1 MNYTIY
7 LAIKYLKPQKDKFF
21 SYLSLII
28 SVLGIATGVCTLIV
42 TLAVMTGFHKEIKSR
57 LMAVYPH
64 ILITSAY
71 DIDEKIFAQFKEIKN
86 FSPFIYSQAIIKNE
100 DKVYSCV
107 VKGIDYDKEKKVVNL
122 TKIVKVQDN
131 FSSLNYNQ
139 IILGKELA
147 KNLNVVVN
155 DEIVLVLPT
164 QMQTPLGSFPLT
176 EKFIVAGF
184 ISSGIYE
191 YDNNLCFIN
200 YDMAS
205 KLFYNKNTNETLG
218 IKGFG
223 LKLKDD
229 SQIEILTNK
238 LRTILGPTKKVVT
251 WIEMNYNLFSAL
263 KLEKIIM
270 IIVVSLIIIVAC
282 FIIMS
287 NLLLKGIQKNKD
299 IGILMA
305 VGVDRKSVKKIFF
318 FQGMIIN
325 LSGIFLGTVL
335 GFFLGFL
342 IKEYQFI
349 KLPKEVY
356 YIDKIPVYFN
366 LVDIILALSIAVIV
380 GIIASIYPSHKISQF
395 NPVEIIRYG

>member
-21 SYLSLII
+21 SYLSLAI

-42 TLAVMTGFHKEIKSR
+42 TLAVMTGFHREIKSR
-57 LMAVYPH
+57 LMSVYPH
-64 ILITSAY
+64 ILITSDY
-71 DIDEKIFAQFKEIKN
+71 DIDEKIFFQFKEIKN
-86 FSPFIYSQAIIKNE
+86 FSPFIYSQAIIKNN

-107 VKGIDYDKEKKVVNL
+107 VKAIDYDKEKDVVNL
-122 TKIVKVQDN
+122 TKIVKFKDN
-131 FSSLNYNQ
+131 VYSLNDNQ
-139 IILGKELA
+139 IIIGKELA
-147 KNLNVVVN
+147 KSLNVVVN
-155 DEIVLVLPT
+155 DEIVLILPT
-164 QMQTPLGSFPLT
+164 HIQTPFGSFPLT
-176 EKFIVAGF
+176 EKFIVVGF

-191 YDNNLCFIN
+191 YDNNLCFIDYN
-200 YDMAS
+200 IAS
-205 KLFYNKNTNETLG
+205 KLFYNKNTDETVG

-223 LKLKDD
+223 VKLKDD
-229 SQIEILTNK
+229 SQIEILTKK
-238 LRTILGPTKKVVT
+238 LKAVLGHTKKVIS

-287 NLLLKGIQKNKD
+287 NLLLKGIQKSKD

-305 VGVDRKSVKKIFF
+305 VGMDRKSVKKIFF
-318 FQGMIIN
+318 LQGMIIN
-325 LSGIFLGTVL
+325 LSGIFLGTIL

-342 IKEYQFI
+342 IKEYQFV

-356 YIDKIPVYFN
+356 YIDKIPVYFH
-366 LVDIILALSIAVIV
+366 LPDIFLALSIAVVV
-380 GIIASIYPSHKISQF
+380 GVIASIYPSHKISQF